1 MTNEQR
7 LERIERIGKLFVR
20 AGLRERR
27 SRREL
32 DEKIDIIINSQI
44 ANEERFARTDAQIV
58 VLSES
63 QQHTD
68 AKIVVL
74 TESQQHTDAKISA
87 LTESQQH
94 TDAQIVVLTESQQHT
109 DTQIAALTESQKQ
122 TDRRLDTLID
132 IVIKGTN
139 GNSN

>member
-7 LERIERIGKLFVR
+7 LDRIERIGKLFVR
-20 AGLRERR
+20 AGPRERR

-44 ANEERFARTDAQIV
+44 ANAGRFARTDAQIAA
-58 VLSES
+58 LSES
-63 QQHTD
+63 Q
-68 AKIVVL
+68 K
-74 TESQQHTDAKISA
+74 
-87 LTESQQH
+87 
-94 TDAQIVVLTESQQHT
+94 HT

>member
-7 LERIERIGKLFVR
+7 LDRIERIGKLFVR
-20 AGLRERR
+20 AGLHERR

-44 ANEERFARTDAQIV
+44 ANAGRFARTDAQIAA
-58 VLSES
+58 LSES
-63 QQHTD
+63 Q
-68 AKIVVL
+68 K
-74 TESQQHTDAKISA
+74 
-87 LTESQQH
+87 
-94 TDAQIVVLTESQQHT
+94 HT

>member
-7 LERIERIGKLFVR
+7 LDRIERIGKLFVR
-20 AGLRERR
+20 AGLHERR

-44 ANEERFARTDAQIV
+44 ANAGRFARTDAQI
-58 VLSES
+58 
-63 QQHTD
+63 
-68 AKIVVL
+68 A
-74 TESQQHTDAKISA
+74 A
-87 LTESQQH
+87 
-94 TDAQIVVLTESQQHT
+94 LTESQQHT
-109 DTQIAALTESQKQ
+109 DTQIVVLTESQKHTDAQIAVLSESQKQ